1 MPWNRATISPVLS
14 GKIKKHLDSLPE
26 SNAISID
33 IGGTLSKVIFMDNFV
48 NDFSCFDTPSL
59 IPYQSL
65 WSPELS
71 IYLPGI
77 EANLHFFCFETF
89 HIYDCGCF
97 IASTWNNLHKNSL
110 EEKYLGIRKLRATGG
125 GSFKHGKLFR
135 KKLSLN
141 LCCKDEMLCTVIGMN
156 FLIAHVD
163 HEFYTFSNLNE
174 TFTDFSSSFI
184 SNFSGI
190 IDFPQ
195 YFPLENIEIIFPYL
209 LVNIGSGVSIIKVTG
224 RTTFQRV
231 SGSSLGGGTF
241 WGLCSLL
248 TNCKTFAEVI
258 ELSKKGNNHK
268 VDMLV
273 GDIYGGDYPIVGLD
287 ANVIAAS
294 FGKLTMRRERS
305 ETYPGFFK
313 ECQQSVYGLFWVFLN
328 IILAMPFVG
337 KILRENL
344 ILKKL
349 AHEGFHNSN
358 FKPRFHA
365 KDLALSA
372 LRTISYNIGQIAFL
386 NAKRFG
392 LEGIYFGGNFVRK
405 HPYTIASISYAV
417 KFWSRN
423 GMRALFS
430 LHDGYLGALGAF
442 LDGKDNFD

>member
-1 MPWNRATISPVLS
+1 MPWNRATISQELS
-14 GKIKKHLDSLPE
+14 KKIKKHLDSLPE

-48 NDFSCFDTPSL
+48 NDLSCFDTPSL

-71 IYLPGI
+71 IFLPGI
-77 EANLHFFCFETF
+77 NANLHFFCFETF
-89 HIYDCGCF
+89 HVYDCGCF

-110 EEKYLGIRKLRATGG
+110 GKKYIGIRKLRATGG

-135 KKLSLN
+135 EKLGLN

-156 FLIAHVD
+156 FLIAYID
-163 HEFYTFSNLNE
+163 HEFYTFSNLDE
-174 TFTDFSSSFI
+174 IFTDFSSSFI
-184 SNFSGI
+184 SNFSGV
-190 IDFPQ
+190 IDFPR
-195 YFPLENIEIIFPYL
+195 YFPLENIGIIFPYL
-209 LVNIGSGVSIIKVTG
+209 LVNIGSGVSIVKVTG

-258 ELSKKGNNHK
+258 ELSKKGNNQK

-273 GDIYGGDYPIVGLD
+273 GDIYGGGYSTVGLD

-294 FGKLTMRRERS
+294 FGKLTMKGEQS
-305 ETYPGFFK
+305 GPNPGFFK
-313 ECQQSVYGLFWVFLN
+313 EFKRSTFGLFWVFLN
-328 IILAMPFVG
+328 VIISMPFIG
-337 KILRENL
+337 KIFRENL
-344 ILKKL
+344 ILKNFTQ
-349 AHEGFHNSN
+349 ESFYNSN
-358 FKPRFHA
+358 FKQSFQA

-392 LEGIYFGGNFVRK
+392 LEAIYFGGNFVRK

-423 GMRALFS
+423 KMRAFFS

-442 LDGKDNFD
+442 LDGKDNFE

>member
-1 MPWNRATISPVLS
+1 MPWSRSWISPQLS
-14 GKIKKHLDSLPE
+14 MKIKKYLDNLPE

-48 NDFSCFDTPSL
+48 NDLSCFNTPSL

-71 IYLPGI
+71 IFLPGI
-77 EANLHFFCFETF
+77 NANLHFFCFETF
-89 HIYDCGCF
+89 HVYDCGCF
-97 IASTWNNLHKNSL
+97 IASIWNNLHKNTA
-110 EEKYLGIRKLRATGG
+110 EKRYLGKRRLRATGG
-125 GSFKHGKLFR
+125 GSFKHGTLFK
-135 KKLSLN
+135 KKLGLN
-141 LCCKDEMLCTVIGMN
+141 LCCRDEMLCTVIGMN

-163 HEFYTFSNLNE
+163 HEFYTFSNLDE
-174 TFTDFSSSFI
+174 IFTDFPPSFI

-190 IDFPQ
+190 IDFPR
-195 YFPLENIEIIFPYL
+195 YFPLENIGIVFPYL

-241 WGLCSLL
+241 WGLCSVL
-248 TNCKTFAEVI
+248 TNCKTFSEVI

-273 GDIYGGDYPIVGLD
+273 GDIYGGDYSTVGLD

-294 FGKLTMRRERS
+294 FGKLTMRGEISKASSKFEELRRAV
-305 ETYPGFFK
+305 F
-313 ECQQSVYGLFWVFLN
+313 GLFWIFLN
-328 IILAMPFVG
+328 FLVSMPFIG
-337 KILRENL
+337 EFFRENFV
-344 ILKKL
+344 LKNLTQESFYK
-349 AHEGFHNSN
+349 SN
-358 FKPRFHA
+358 FKQRFHA

-392 LEGIYFGGNFVRK
+392 LEAIYFGGNFIRK

-423 GMRALFS
+423 GMKALFFS
-430 LHDGYLGALGAF
+430 SRWFFGSNWGIF
-442 LDGKDNFD
+442 RWKR